1 MAHPLSF
8 LSPKS
13 QAAKLFGVCCHGSE
27 KTTHRKAM
35 RTLRSSIRCAVAV
48 LATTLGA
55 VSLSAQQ
62 SEEITIDAR
71 ASTAPFPHFWEEM
84 FGSGR
89 AALVLR
95 TAYQNDLTAVKAI
108 TDLKYLRFHAIL
120 HDELGVYNE
129 DEHGNPE
136 YNFTYVNQIYEGL
149 IAQGVRPVVEIS
161 FMPKKLAFNPDA
173 LHPFWYKQNVSPPK
187 SMERWDDLIRAFAQN
202 LVEHFS
208 IDEVAQWYFEVWNEP
223 NIDFWGGIPRKESY
237 FDLYAHTARALK
249 SVSPRLRVGGPA
261 TAAAAWVPEFLDYAA
276 ENHVPVDFVS
286 SHGYDD
292 EPVERLL
299 GKDQPLRD
307 KDIIQEDR
315 TCAAVAKVR
324 QQIDASPSPHLPL
337 LWTEWNVPGKDRLR
351 DTPYVGPALA
361 EAIRTCDGHV
371 DMLSFWTFSDV
382 FEEGGP
388 AQRPFQGQFG
398 LRATGGINK
407 PSFYDFALLH
417 QLGTERIANS
427 SHNALVTRKSDGSLA
442 IALWNLASVDEPVR
456 SVSTNHVTLRIAGVA
471 PNGAVSLQQVDE
483 EHDNVMKTYAALGSP
498 RYPTRAQ
505 AQQMNAASA
514 LPAPEHLA
522 LHDGILRL
530 DLKPNELVLLRVEAA
545 SATKNKPSSTHPQ
558 E

>member
-1 MAHPLSF
+1 MLC
-8 LSPKS
+8 
-13 QAAKLFGVCCHGSE
+13 AAS
-27 KTTHRKAM
+27 
-35 RTLRSSIRCAVAV
+35 AV
-48 LATTLGA
+48 LAVLPTYVA
-55 VSLSAQQ
+55 QAQQ
-62 SEEITIDAR
+62 AEEITIDAR
-71 ASTAPFPHFWEEM
+71 ASTTPFPHFWEEM

-95 TAYQNDLTAVKAI
+95 TAYQNDLTAVRQI
-108 TDLKYLRFHAIL
+108 TYLKYLRFHAIL

-129 DEHGNPE
+129 DDHGNPV
-136 YNFTYVNQIYEGL
+136 YNFTYVDQIYESL

-161 FMPKKLAFNPDA
+161 FMPKKLAFNPDD

-202 LVEHFS
+202 LVDHFG

-223 NIDFWGGIPRKESY
+223 NIDFWGGIPRMESY

-249 SVSPRLRVGGPA
+249 AVSPRLRVGGPA
-261 TAAAAWVPEFLDYAA
+261 TAAAAWIPEFLNYAA

-324 QQIDASPSPHLPL
+324 RQIDASPTPHLPL
-337 LWTEWNVPGKDRLR
+337 LWTEWNVPGRDKLR

-417 QLGTERIANS
+417 QLGTERIANP
-427 SHNALVTRKSDGSLA
+427 SHNALITRLADGSLA
-442 IALWNLASVDEPVR
+442 IALWNLASVDEPPQ
-456 SVSTNHVTLRIAGVA
+456 SITTHHVMLHIAGIATNAFASV
-471 PNGAVSLQQVDE
+471 QRVDE
-483 EHDNVMKTYAALGSP
+483 DHGNVLKTYAAMGSP

-505 AQQMNAASA
+505 VQQMNTAST

-522 LHDGILRL
+522 LQHGTLNL
-530 DLKPNELVLLRVEAA
+530 DLKPNELVLLRVATAPAA
-545 SATKNKPSSTHPQ
+545 DSRRDSTHLQ

>member
-1 MAHPLSF
+1 
-8 LSPKS
+8 
-13 QAAKLFGVCCHGSE
+13 
-27 KTTHRKAM
+27 M
-35 RTLRSSIRCAVAV
+35 RILGRSTLCATGALWVV
-48 LATTLGA
+48 LVTG
-55 VSLSAQQ
+55 VSLAQEN
-62 SEEITIDAR
+62 EEIAIDAH
-71 ASTAPFPHFWEEM
+71 ASTTPFNHFWEEM

-108 TDLKYLRFHAIL
+108 TDVKYLRFHAIL

-129 DEHGNPE
+129 DEHGNPI
-136 YNFTYVNQIYEGL
+136 YNFTYVNQIYESL
-149 IAQGVRPVVEIS
+149 LAQGVRPVVEIS
-161 FMPKKLAFNPDA
+161 FMPKKLAFNPDD

-187 SMERWDDLIRAFAQN
+187 SMERWDNMIRAFAQN
-202 LVEHFS
+202 LVEHFG
-208 IDEVAQWYFEVWNEP
+208 IDEVAKWYFEVWNEP
-223 NIDFWGGIPRKESY
+223 NIDFWGGIPRMDSY

-261 TAAAAWVPEFLDYAA
+261 TAAAAWIPEFLSYAA

-324 QQIDASPSPHLPL
+324 KQIDASPTPHLAL
-337 LWTEWNVPGKDRLR
+337 LWTEWNVPGKDQLR

-361 EAIRTCDGHV
+361 EAIRTCDGNV

-417 QLGTERIANS
+417 HLGPERIANPS
-427 SHNALVTRKSDGSLA
+427 RNALVTRMPDGSLVV
-442 IALWNLASVDEPVR
+442 ALWNLVSVDATQG
-456 SVSTNHVTLRIAGVA
+456 SISTHHVTLRVTGVR
-471 PNGAVSLQQVDE
+471 PNAAVLAQQVDE
-483 EHDNVMKTYAALGSP
+483 DHGNVMKAYVAMGSP
-498 RYPTRAQ
+498 RYPTREQ
-505 AQQMNAASA
+505 VQQMNAASA
-514 LPAPEHLA
+514 LPAPVHLA
-522 LHDGILRL
+522 LRDGALHL
-530 DLKPNELVLLRVEAA
+530 DLKPNELLLLHIDAPTRRR
-545 SATKNKPSSTHPQ
+545 NKPSSTHTQ